1 MPKKQTETAKAPEK
15 TFSLI
20 SNEKFVAI
28 YAAMLKCR
36 LLEQRATSLFQHG
49 KLDSDLHVSAGR
61 EATAAAAV
69 IDLEPADTLCITPN
83 DWLPAFVKGMS
94 LETLFRALAP
104 AALQVAGAVQI
115 EAEHKNIYQALE
127 KSDLQQ
133 LLLDRASAAA
143 AEKKGTVAAA
153 FIPQGAAS
161 LIQWQKTIQAA
172 GSKKLP
178 AIFIHYSDAAEDTQA
193 GRAAKPEALLHGV
206 PSIAVDARD
215 PVAVYRVAYEAIV
228 RARQLRGATL
238 LECIVDIQSTSTNN
252 GEGATVDPVA
262 ADSVAA
268 METYLKSK
276 GIQPEAY
283 NPEIISAFNRD
294 LDLAT
299 RFLAK

>member
-1 MPKKQTETAKAPEK
+1 MPKKQTETAKPPEK

-20 SNEKFVAI
+20 SNEKLVAI

-36 LLEQRATSLFQHG
+36 LLQQRATSLFQHG
-49 KLDSDLHVSAGR
+49 RLDSDLHLSAGR

-69 IDLEPADTLCITPN
+69 IDLEPADTLCIAPN

-104 AALQVAGAVQI
+104 SALQVAGSVQI
-115 EAEHKNIYQALE
+115 EAEHKNIYHSSANSDVQRVLLE
-127 KSDLQQ
+127 
-133 LLLDRASAAA
+133 RASAAS

-161 LIQWQKTIQAA
+161 LAQWQKTIQSA
-172 GSKKLP
+172 GAKKLP

-193 GRAAKPEALLHGV
+193 GRSAKPEALLHGV

-215 PVAVYRVAYEAIV
+215 PVAAYRVAYEAIV

-238 LECIVDIQSTSTNN
+238 LECIMDLQSSSPNN
-252 GEGATVDPVA
+252 GEGATTDPITT
-262 ADSVAA
+262 DPVAA
-268 METYLKSK
+268 METYLKTK
-276 GIQPEAY
+276 GIEAEAH
-283 NPEIISAFNRD
+283 NPEIIAAFNRD

-299 RFLAK
+299 RFLEK